1 MRAFADNLGD
11 FRLFSTSTVAAW
23 PVEAGNEADFHGV
36 YVPREDD
43 WNRGSSR
50 LRCERSCRPAACR
63 RGNYHHVAFIGSQA
77 LRRPSLG
84 KRNGDFG
91 LIAQQQ
97 FCDNDVRFVPKADIL
112 RCSKKRFYSI
122 SSSARVSSDG
132 GTVRPS
138 AFAALRLIVNSNL
151 VGCCT
156 GRSAG
161 LAPLKIWSTY
171 LAITRARSAKLA
183 VYAIRPP
190 ACTADFWVERDG

>member
-1 MRAFADNLGD
+1 MGAFADNLGD

-84 KRNGDFG
+84 KRNGVFG

-97 FCDNDVRFVPKADIL
+97 FCDHDVRFVPKADIL
-112 RCSKKRFYSI
+112 RFSEERRCSIASPAAT
-122 SSSARVSSDG
+122 SSTG
-132 GTVRPS
+132 GTVSPGCS
-138 AFAALRLIVNSNL
+138 F
-151 VGCCT
+151 VG
-156 GRSAG
+156 G
-161 LAPLKIWSTY
+161 
-171 LAITRARSAKLA
+171 
-183 VYAIRPP
+183 
-190 ACTADFWVERDG
+190 D